1 LVDSPTPVVDDV
13 IGVGSRGG
21 LPGLCQIDWVAFRGP
36 AVDSQTA
43 ARTHGPT
50 LDAIGLMLRDLH
62 TRHDEIRHRA
72 AFRGCTKELLEV
84 QQELVD
90 YLLAKKSK
98 LMGVDAA
105 NASEPVRNY
114 NSFL

>member
-1 LVDSPTPVVDDV
+1 M
-13 IGVGSRGG
+13 
-21 LPGLCQIDWVAFRGP
+21 
-36 AVDSQTA
+36 DSQSA
-43 ARTHGPT
+43 ARVHSPT
-50 LDAIGLMLRDLH
+50 LDAIQLMLRDLH

-90 YLLAKKSK
+90 YLLNKKSE
-98 LMGVDAA
+98 LLGITPEQDT
-105 NASEPVRNY
+105 PTVRNY

>member
-1 LVDSPTPVVDDV
+1 MDTQL
-13 IGVGSRGG
+13 
-21 LPGLCQIDWVAFRGP
+21 
-36 AVDSQTA
+36 A

-50 LDAIGLMLRDLH
+50 LDAIQLMLRDLH

-90 YLLAKKSK
+90 YLLAKKDQ
-98 LMGVDAA
+98 LMGIEAGSS
-105 NASEPVRNY
+105 NHQGPNY
-114 NSFL
+114 NSFV

>member
-1 LVDSPTPVVDDV
+1 MDTE
-13 IGVGSRGG
+13 
-21 LPGLCQIDWVAFRGP
+21 
-36 AVDSQTA
+36 TA
-43 ARTHGPT
+43 PRKHDPT
-50 LDAIGLMLRDLH
+50 LDAIQLMLRDLH

-90 YLLAKKSK
+90 YLLTKKSK
-98 LMGVDAA
+98 LMGIETGSAGE
-105 NASEPVRNY
+105 SVRNY

>member
-1 LVDSPTPVVDDV
+1 MNEALWPCQIEPTLTHQAVVDTQ
-13 IGVGSRGG
+13 S
-21 LPGLCQIDWVAFRGP
+21 
-36 AVDSQTA
+36 A
-43 ARTHGPT
+43 ARSHGPT
-50 LDAIGLMLRDLH
+50 LDAIQLMLRDLH

-90 YLLAKKSK
+90 YLLSKKNQLTGAQTMAKGQGS
-98 LMGVDAA
+98 
-105 NASEPVRNY
+105 RNY